1 MTEISSQDPVIYNCH
16 AGMRQKPLL
25 FQFLKDSL
33 CDYVALASLS
43 RLKQSLYR
51 DNVLISGDECCSF
64 CVVDFMGLSH
74 FINRGWLYPRCGFP
88 WEGIFVGV
96 LMWLT
101 LAGIMS
107 YNVRVTP
114 GQVRAD
120 HQDAGQSVWVM
131 QPLWTILGQSRSST
145 THPITIH
152 SPLHC

>member
-51 DNVLISGDECCSF
+51 DNALISGDECCSF

-88 WEGIFVGV
+88 WEWIFVGV

-114 GQVRAD
+114 GQVRMR
-120 HQDAGQSVWVM
+120 GQQWAVSVSNAAFVNH
-131 QPLWTILGQSRSST
+131 PRSVPVQHNT
-145 THPITIH
+145 PHHP
-152 SPLHC
+152 S